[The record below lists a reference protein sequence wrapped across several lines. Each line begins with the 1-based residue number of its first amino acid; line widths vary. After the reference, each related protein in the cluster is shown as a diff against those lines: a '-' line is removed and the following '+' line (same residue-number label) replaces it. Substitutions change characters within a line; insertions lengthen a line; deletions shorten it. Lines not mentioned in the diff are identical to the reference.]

1 MGQRPRPRV
10 LLADDYPALIT
21 ALTRLLTPSCDVV
34 GHAADGAALLE
45 AFADVRPDVVVVDVN
60 LPGLNGLEVCS
71 RIRAS
76 TRNAAVVVISAT
88 TDPAIQERALAVGAT
103 AFVSKYE
110 LAGKLEDAVK
120 RAFDGTSA

>member
-10 LLADDYPALIT
+10 LLADDYAGLIA
-21 ALTRLLTPSCDVV
+21 ALTQLLTPSCDVV
-34 GHAADGAALLE
+34 GHAVNGTELLE
-45 AFADVRPDVVVVDVN
+45 AFADLRPDVVVVDVN
-60 LPGLNGLEVCS
+60 LPGVNGLEVC
-71 RIRAS
+71 RLIRES

-88 TDPAIQERALAVGAT
+88 TDPAIQDRALAVGAT

-120 RAFDGTSA
+120 RAFDGTST